1 MKKQIFTSIG
11 NGEIAIS
18 SSADNSDTYYITT
31 NPQTGKYY
39 YWSEQGIN
47 TAFQAE
53 FKSLEAAIKRVRV
66 SIENE

>member
-18 SSADNSDTYYITT
+18 SDADNADTYYITT
-31 NPQTGKYY
+31 NRQTGKYY

-47 TAFQAE
+47 TAFQTE
-53 FKSLEAAIKRVRV
+53 FKSLEAAIKSVRV
-66 SIENE
+66 SIENA